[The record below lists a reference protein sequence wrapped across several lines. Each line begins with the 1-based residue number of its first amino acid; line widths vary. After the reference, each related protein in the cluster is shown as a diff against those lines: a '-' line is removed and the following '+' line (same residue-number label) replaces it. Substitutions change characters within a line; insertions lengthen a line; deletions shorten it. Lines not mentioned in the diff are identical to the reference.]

1 MQRRLGSVMRVSRL
15 TVGLTE
21 QARWPLWAL
30 ALLVLALVAIRASI
44 QSITIDEGDTYV
56 YWVSGEIFEPWHPHS
71 NNLLLNT
78 YLIWI
83 FVHLFGLNNISM
95 RLPSFIGALLYL
107 SAVYR
112 FCISFVDRFSL
123 RLPLFACMIANP
135 FVLDFFVAARGYS
148 LALGFLTTA
157 IAILFVGSVYFIGC
171 LRLHYFLQWRFDADI
186 EETYRKLVQTVGP
199 GHHAEIP
206 CQFLYASAL
215 NYYREYFHD
224 DSFGSFSLSDNP
236 KSAVNTHY
244 RPYPLKQ
251 PVYVLMSPQDD
262 EFTAEQHL
270 KVTYKGP
277 VSGVVIAV
285 EPGLRLSAARAK

>member
-1 MQRRLGSVMRVSRL
+1 MIYVVLRYKQWRNRLSANL
-15 TVGLTE
+15 
-21 QARWPLWAL
+21 A
-30 ALLVLALVAIRASI
+30 ALLTA
-44 QSITIDEGDTYV
+44 
-56 YWVSGEIFEPWHPHS
+56 
-71 NNLLLNT
+71 
-78 YLIWI
+78 
-83 FVHLFGLNNISM
+83 
-95 RLPSFIGALLYL
+95 YL
-107 SAVYR
+107 SAVVILTLTAHWLA
-112 FCISFVDRFSL
+112 FHFAGLLMPKDRTSVFF
-123 RLPLFACMIANP
+123 LPLCLMVVGIVGSFP
-135 FVLDFFVAARGYS
+135 HRDFVGVLLQWA
-148 LALGFLTTA
+148 T

-285 EPGLRLSAARAK
+285 EPGVRLSAARAK